1 MASPC
6 PSATRAESPA
16 RATEAAAL
24 ASISR
29 ETSSPNSRA
38 AGIGP
43 RQFDEIAS
51 GAAADLEH
59 AVAGPGVETGDRLI
73 ATQEIEFAAQVVDV
87 ALAAIH
93 PVHELAAS
101 LMRQGPSSV

>member
-29 ETSSPNSRA
+29 ETSRPNSR

-43 RQFDEIAS
+43 REFDEIAS

-59 AVAGPGVETGDRLI
+59 GVAGPGVETGDRLV

-87 ALAAIH
+87 ALTAVH
-93 PVHELAAS
+93 PVHELSGVAHAQAAS
-101 LMRQGPSSV
+101 SV